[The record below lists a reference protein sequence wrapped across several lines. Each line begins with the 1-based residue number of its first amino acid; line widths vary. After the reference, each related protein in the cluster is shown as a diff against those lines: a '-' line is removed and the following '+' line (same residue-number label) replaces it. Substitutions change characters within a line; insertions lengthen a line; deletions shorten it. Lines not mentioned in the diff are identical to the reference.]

1 MKGGGIK
8 MSHLKEKNVN
18 KCVSLLRE
26 YIDATAL
33 NHQKESAILALNQ
46 LQKITAGTDS
56 TDSSNSSNPTDG
68 LLSKC
73 FGRPKADG

>member
-1 MKGGGIK
+1 
-8 MSHLKEKNVN
+8 MSHLKEKNVK

-26 YIDATAL
+26 YIDATAP

-56 TDSSNSSNPTDG
+56 TGSSNSSNPTDG
-68 LLSKC
+68 LRSLC
-73 FGRPKADG
+73 QTRPKGDG